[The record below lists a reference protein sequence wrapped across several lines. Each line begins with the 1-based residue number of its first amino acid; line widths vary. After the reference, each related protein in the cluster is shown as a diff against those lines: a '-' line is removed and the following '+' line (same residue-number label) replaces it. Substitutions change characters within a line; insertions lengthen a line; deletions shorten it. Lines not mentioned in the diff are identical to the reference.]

1 MSTFS
6 DEQKRAVLGVML
18 AQTAL
23 TLAHSLKTRGLRRTL
38 LFAALGIGIPSGAE
52 YLAINCARALRHHTE
67 PQLANV
73 PLPIMVGWYNAAYP
87 TFAAVEALL
96 APLELKGTRH
106 LIVLPLLT
114 AIAATSLDTLLDPM
128 GLDQGLWEWTEGGP
142 YAADI
147 VGPNGVAGIPVGN
160 FVGWLVLT
168 SLVPALYLAL
178 TRNERPAQAAGR
190 TAALLLVPNALA
202 ALGWA
207 AQRGKLRF
215 VLPALPALLL
225 LALALFWRPPENAK
239 KEAA

>member
-1 MSTFS
+1 MNTLS
-6 DEQKRAVLGVML
+6 DEQKRAVLGVTL

-23 TLAHSLKTRGLRRTL
+23 TLAHSLRTRGLRRTV
-38 LFAALGIGIPSGAE
+38 LFAALGIGIPTGAE
-52 YLAINCARALRHHTE
+52 YLAINRAGVLRHHSE
-67 PQLANV
+67 PQIANV

-87 TFAAVEALL
+87 TFAAVAALL
-96 APLELKGTRH
+96 APLELEGSRR
-106 LIVLPLLT
+106 LVVLPLLT
-114 AIAATSLDTLLDPM
+114 AMTATSLDALLDPM

-168 SLVPALYLAL
+168 SLIPALYLAL
-178 TRNERPAQAAGR
+178 IRNERPAQAAGR
-190 TAALLLVPNALA
+190 TAALLLLPNVLA

-207 AQRGKLRF
+207 ARRGKLRF
-215 VLPALPALLL
+215 VLPALPALVV
-225 LALALFWRPPENAK
+225 LALALFRRSPENAG

>member
-18 AQTAL
+18 AQTVL

-38 LFAALGIGIPSGAE
+38 LFAALGIGIPTSAE
-52 YLAINCARALRHHTE
+52 YLAINRAQVLRHHSE

-87 TFAAVEALL
+87 SFAAVEALL
-96 APLELKGTRH
+96 APLELQGTRR
-106 LIVLPLLT
+106 LVVLPLLT
-114 AIAATSLDTLLDPM
+114 AMIATSLDTLLDPM

-178 TRNERPAQAAGR
+178 IRNKRPAQAAGR
-190 TAALLLVPNALA
+190 TAALLLLPNVLA

-207 AQRGKLRF
+207 ARRGKLRF
-215 VLPALPALLL
+215 VLPALPALLVF
-225 LALALFWRPPENAK
+225 ALALLWGAPPDAH
-239 KEAA
+239 EATA

>member
-1 MSTFS
+1 
-6 DEQKRAVLGVML
+6 
-18 AQTAL
+18 
-23 TLAHSLKTRGLRRTL
+23 
-38 LFAALGIGIPSGAE
+38 
-52 YLAINCARALRHHTE
+52 
-67 PQLANV
+67 
-73 PLPIMVGWYNAAYP
+73 
-87 TFAAVEALL
+87 
-96 APLELKGTRH
+96 
-106 LIVLPLLT
+106 VLPLLT